1 MAEHLETAGPQ
12 PGCRLYLFLV
22 GVLGQYSDPMDVEVG
37 ASILQAETEWHCA
50 RGEQLAQSKGS
61 GSSSCYV
68 ILLVVQ
74 SLTCVQL
81 FATPQTAAR
90 QASLSFTTSQSLI
103 KLLSI
108 ESVMPSNP
116 LTLCR
121 PLLLL
126 PSVFPSIRVF
136 SKELALRIRWPKH

>member
-22 GVLGQYSDPMDVEVG
+22 GVLGQYSDPMDMEVG

-68 ILLVVQ
+68 ILVVQ

-90 QASLSFTTSQSLI
+90 QASLSSTTSQSLI